1 MFRFNRHNP
10 TEREVVR
17 LLAYGEGIITKE
29 RFLSVSNRTMLSR
42 FRTAGLLKEK
52 PDAEKGV
59 FQITDKFK
67 QAYLQ
72 QIDPDMRFAGSGSV
86 THSAIVQDALRLIP
100 STATLTSGEAIKR
113 ELEQYQKTA
122 DYHNREADL
131 RAWYKQERE
140 RAKEELRQ
148 AQTPMGR
155 YEALDR
161 YNFSNRFFNS
171 DKLVSAPDFKA
182 ELTSGE
188 IDQMLSSLMDR
199 YYNDE
204 RLTEREQ
211 KFTHEAIRTLQ
222 QAQTSMT
229 GATVTIFFEAVTGNY
244 QQMQIEQK
252 ENCSII
258 LGAPIV
264 YFAG

>member
-1 MFRFNRHNP
+1 MFKFNTHNP

-17 LLAYGEGIITKE
+17 LLAYGEGIITRE

-42 FRTAGLLKEK
+42 FRAAGLLKEK

-67 QAYLQ
+67 QAYLR
-72 QIDPDMRFAGSGSV
+72 QIDPDMRFAGSGSI

-100 STATLTSGEAIKR
+100 STASLTSGEAIKR
-113 ELEQYQKTA
+113 ELEEYQKTA
-122 DYHNREADL
+122 DYHSREADL
-131 RAWYKQERE
+131 RTWYKQECE
-140 RAKEELRQ
+140 KAKEELRQ
-148 AQTPMGR
+148 AQTPMDR

-161 YNFSNRFFNS
+161 HNFCNRFSNS

-222 QAQTSMT
+222 QAQTCMT
-229 GATVTIFFEAVTGNY
+229 GTTVTIFFEAVTDNY
-244 QQMQIEQK
+244 GRVELEQK

-258 LGAPIV
+258 LNTPIV